1 MDVEETSLLFYV
13 RTGLLIPTLLLGAL
27 LCVAVLTA
35 HGLFRRILIA
45 RTLDRV
51 VVLLLAVVLVW
62 AASSLLYFSFNA
74 FAPSLLTPAYSRVDA
89 ALSYTCVVW
98 LVTANL
104 LLALS
109 RMFIFKEL
117 PDESTTVYYRVIL
130 FISGV
135 ISVTLFAVCFSLT
148 DPPSR
153 FGIASIGTEISPRV
167 VIGLSLTYM
176 QISRNLAKAWTS
188 NLELRI
194 RLLLQKKALKSCTA
208 MSLGTVV
215 SYLPLGLALLI
226 SQALPNKLR
235 SFPDWLIVVLSE
247 LAVLDTVLTP
257 IMVLVFVPKVR
268 LCLLK
273 LVRIIDHEISTD
285 EDTDHQESMELAVAD

>member
-1 MDVEETSLLFYV
+1 M
-13 RTGLLIPTLLLGAL
+13 
-27 LCVAVLTA
+27 
-35 HGLFRRILIA
+35 
-45 RTLDRV
+45 
-51 VVLLLAVVLVW
+51 
-62 AASSLLYFSFNA
+62 
-74 FAPSLLTPAYSRVDA
+74 
-89 ALSYTCVVW
+89 
-98 LVTANL
+98 
-104 LLALS
+104 
-109 RMFIFKEL
+109 RM
-117 PDESTTVYYRVIL
+117 
-130 FISGV
+130 
-135 ISVTLFAVCFSLT
+135 CQT

-167 VIGLSLTYM
+167 VIGLSLVIICAIAVFIFIYLQTYM